1 MNDSP
6 PLPSGPLK
14 VYAACAKW
22 FLWLLAA
29 AWLLLALGLGALH
42 AWIVPRIGEMRPALE
57 AQASRV
63 LGVPVRIGA
72 LSAGP
77 GRLVPSLQLESVVL
91 LDAQG
96 REALRLPR
104 VVAALSPR
112 SLWNLGFDQLYIE
125 RPVLE
130 VRRSADG
137 HVWVAGLDLSSAAGA
152 EPGGGGNAADWVFRQ
167 GELVVRGGTLHWTDE
182 MRGAPPLELAGVDVV
197 VRNSGRRHALRLDA
211 TPPAPWGERFTVQG
225 IFRHPLLST
234 HPGRW
239 QAWDGQ
245 LHADLR
251 RVDLGELRR
260 HVPPLGVELHGG
272 HGAVRAWV
280 DVADGQVTGGALDV
294 AAAGV
299 STTLGP
305 GLQPLALATVDGR
318 LAGKRSADG
327 FELQARQLQFT
338 TAGGQHWP
346 AGDIAVSWSEPGS
359 RRGSAGE
366 LRADRLD
373 LAVLGQLAG
382 RLPLG
387 GKTHAALERHA
398 PQGLVEG
405 LQLRWQGEWP
415 APRKYQAKG
424 RIAGLHVSAQ
434 AAAGT
439 PGVRNAGIEF
449 DFDETGG
456 KARVAVHAGAL
467 ELPGVF
473 EDPLLPLDR
482 LTADAQWEI
491 KGERIRFNASNLKF
505 ANADAQGEGQ
515 ASWRTGD
522 DPAHRFPGVLDLQAS
537 LSHANGARVWR
548 YLPLGVPKEARD
560 YVRESVLQAQVTDGR
575 FRVRGDLRG
584 FPFDHAPGEFHVTGH
599 VKNATYAF
607 VPKSVVKGNGPAWP
621 ALAKLSG
628 RLVFDRAGMRV
639 EDASGVFTNAP
650 NLRVKA
656 TAEIPDLSDTTV
668 GVTGEVK
675 GPLAEALGLVQ
686 RSPLAA
692 LTQDAMSQATGTG
705 PADVKLRL
713 SLPIARIERS
723 KVQGTVTLAGNDVQ
737 MTPESP
743 LLQRARG
750 AVTFSER
757 GFALVGTQARSLGG
771 DVRIEGGSRSGANE
785 PAVLIRAQGTA
796 SADGLRQ
803 ARELG
808 FVSRLAAHASGASP
822 YSVTLAFRRGGTPE
836 LLVTSSLQGLKLDL
850 PAPLAK
856 PVEAALPLRY
866 ETALLRDAPAG
877 ALQDRLTV
885 EIGRVAAIQY
895 VRDVGASEPQVLRG
909 SVAIGLAPGETAVLP
924 PQGVTANVRLG
935 ATSVDAWEQVLG
947 EAPAPAPAAARAA
960 PAASGTGVARPE
972 RGPSAAQGYLPTLIA
987 LRASQLT
994 VEGRTL
1000 HNVVV
1005 GGSREG
1011 LVWRGNVD
1019 ADELSG
1025 YVEYRQPAGNGAGR
1039 LHARLARAS
1048 IAAAQASAV
1057 EAALLG
1063 SQATSSIP
1071 ALDVVVDDFE
1081 LRGRKLGRLEIE
1093 AINRGGGAVVRE
1105 GGVRE
1110 WRLNKLSLAMPEAEF
1125 NATGNWAEINAQ
1137 AAAPGGPRP
1146 PRVPP
1151 ERRRTVMNFK
1161 LDIRDAGQLLARFG
1175 MKDVVRRGDGRMEG
1189 QVAWVGSPMDLDYP
1203 SLQGTFHVD
1212 VRGGQFLKA
1221 DPGLAKLLGVLSL
1234 QALPRRL
1241 ALDFRDVFSQ
1251 GFSFDFL
1258 RGDITIQQGVAATN
1272 NLQMKGT
1279 SAAVLMEGKADLAR
1293 ETQDIRVVVVP
1304 EINAGTASL
1313 VAAAIN
1319 PAIGIGTFL
1328 AQVFLRE
1335 PLARAA
1341 TQQFHIDGS
1350 WTDPRV
1356 TKLSRQAAAAESG
1369 APAARPADPK
1379 EASR

>member
-856 PVEAALPLRY
+856 PAEAALPLRY

-1110 WRLNKLSLAMPEAEF
+1110 WRLSSSRWPCRKRSSTPP
-1125 NATGNWAEINAQ
+1125 ATG
-1137 AAAPGGPRP
+1137 PRSTPRP
-1146 PRVPP
+1146 
-1151 ERRRTVMNFK
+1151 RRR
-1161 LDIRDAGQLLARFG
+1161 AGRG
-1175 MKDVVRRGDGRMEG
+1175 RRGCR
-1189 QVAWVGSPMDLDYP
+1189 Q
-1203 SLQGTFHVD
+1203 
-1212 VRGGQFLKA
+1212 
-1221 DPGLAKLLGVLSL
+1221 
-1234 QALPRRL
+1234 
-1241 ALDFRDVFSQ
+1241 
-1251 GFSFDFL
+1251 
-1258 RGDITIQQGVAATN
+1258 
-1272 NLQMKGT
+1272 
-1279 SAAVLMEGKADLAR
+1279 SAGAR
-1293 ETQDIRVVVVP
+1293 
-1304 EINAGTASL
+1304 S
-1313 VAAAIN
+1313 
-1319 PAIGIGTFL
+1319 
-1328 AQVFLRE
+1328 
-1335 PLARAA
+1335 
-1341 TQQFHIDGS
+1341 
-1350 WTDPRV
+1350 
-1356 TKLSRQAAAAESG
+1356 
-1369 APAARPADPK
+1369 
-1379 EASR
+1379 